1 MSVSVLETQK
11 SLVLVEK
18 GSGDSED
25 VELIRAASAFRLVA
39 TMNPGG
45 DFGKKEVS
53 KEVKVCSFVGA
64 FSVLY
69 SNSPNCSSSL
79 DNILDR
85 FANICSPFCCDTW
98 NLLALGTVHFS

>member
-1 MSVSVLETQK
+1 MKIFNDMAFGKKIEQERKSVLRCNIVIMLSVSVLETQK

-45 DFGKKEVS
+45 DFGKKEVN
-53 KEVKVCSFVGA
+53 KEIKERSLVKLIQGFTSC
-64 FSVLY
+64 
-69 SNSPNCSSSL
+69 
-79 DNILDR
+79 
-85 FANICSPFCCDTW
+85 
-98 NLLALGTVHFS
+98 

>member
-25 VELIRAASAFRLVA
+25 VELIRAAAAFRLVA

-45 DFGKKEVS
+45 DFGKKEVN
-53 KEVKVCSFVGA
+53 KEIKECLFVKIIRA
-64 FSVLY
+64 FRLLNLESHFR
-69 SNSPNCSSSL
+69 
-79 DNILDR
+79 NIFGPL
-85 FANICSPFCCDTW
+85 
-98 NLLALGTVHFS
+98 HK